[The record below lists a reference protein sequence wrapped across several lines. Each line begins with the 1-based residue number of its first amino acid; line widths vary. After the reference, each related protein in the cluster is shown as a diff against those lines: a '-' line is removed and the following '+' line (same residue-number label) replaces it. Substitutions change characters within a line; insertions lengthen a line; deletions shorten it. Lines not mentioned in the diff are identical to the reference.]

1 MSLFR
6 RKLIQKIEIV
16 IKIPYS
22 FKTIIIMETCESLL
36 NVHTMYQAGLISIL
50 VSLSLAWVLVL
61 FRYILK
67 VNENKVNTSYITKA
81 HIDYLL
87 MGLLLIAF
95 SIIDNGQGSE
105 TLILLAIIGAYTN
118 PLLFLFMAFIPT
130 INKATTSFFGVFS
143 TLSFLVTT
151 IGMGGLCICYL

>member
-67 VNENKVNTSYITKA
+67 VNENKEKDV
-81 HIDYLL
+81 
-87 MGLLLIAF
+87 
-95 SIIDNGQGSE
+95 
-105 TLILLAIIGAYTN
+105 
-118 PLLFLFMAFIPT
+118 
-130 INKATTSFFGVFS
+130 
-143 TLSFLVTT
+143 VT
-151 IGMGGLCICYL
+151 